1 MSRRKTAGFPGEK
14 KIWKSRRI
22 LQRRAREL
30 LKARVYLREKEV
42 VSTARRYRRHGG
54 IEGME
59 VSKAWRYRRNGDIEG
74 QKVSKTRGYL
84 EEIER
89 ILRSQKSSRR
99 QRGDFKDEQDEHL
112 KFKKRP

>member
-30 LKARVYLREKEV
+30 LKARVYLREKEG

-54 IEGME
+54 IEG
-59 VSKAWRYRRNGDIEG
+59 
-74 QKVSKTRGYL
+74 QKEFSAAKK
-84 EEIER
+84 
-89 ILRSQKSSRR
+89 RSRKR
-99 QRGDFKDEQDEHL
+99 RGDVEGIDQISRT
-112 KFKKRP
+112 KKKSFRDREKISTTKRRFRWRG